1 MIKKNEILLLF
12 EPYVKSFKQQI
23 LLYFKMPAKQIVV
36 LPDSEDIMKFIGNT
50 RSKSENDSDNKI
62 RENIIKN
69 MSRIDDEYFQD
80 PTYGVSWCGLKQKFD
95 DSLKVVCPSFCKY
108 IIKHKAGRSNNYDYM
123 VSFFDTDEEKIQ
135 ETKLEFKYNASTIDE
150 APQFVSPMKPSQ
162 YLSSSFEDYY
172 YDCFLVHLL
181 QKFDIQV
188 PDKAIYLKSIHS
200 NKPLCMA
207 ASQLL
212 YYQGCKQSSKY
223 TGDEKAV
230 SFYESANTVSKECIK
245 NFIQNTDLD
254 IKKLTQYLLESQKEK
269 VYLLYKND
277 NFHIQTTCKDDYI
290 IESYVKNPE
299 KFRYEA
305 VSKSHKKITIL
316 LRWKN
321 GNGIAYPAFQIS

>member
-1 MIKKNEILLLF
+1 MIKKLKYFCCL
-12 EPYVKSFKQQI
+12 YKFKQQI

-50 RSKSENDSDNKI
+50 RSKSENDADNKI

-69 MSRIDDEYFQD
+69 MSRIDDEYFED
-80 PTYGVSWCGLKQKFD
+80 TTYGVSWRGLKNKFD
-95 DSLKVVCPSFCKY
+95 DSLCAVCPSFCKY
-108 IIKHKAGRSNNYDYM
+108 IIKHKAGRNNNYDYM
-123 VSFFDTDEEKIQ
+123 VSFFDKDEEKIQ

-162 YLSSSFEDYY
+162 YLSASFEEYY
-172 YDCFLVHLL
+172 YDGFLVHLL
-181 QKFDIQV
+181 QKFDIHV

-200 NKPLCMA
+200 NKPSCMS

-212 YYQGCKQSSKY
+212 YYQGCKQSSKF
-223 TGDEKAV
+223 TGDERAV
-230 SFYESANTVSKECIK
+230 SFYESANTASKECIK

-254 IKKLTQYLLESQKEK
+254 IKKLTHYLLESQKEK
-269 VYLLYKND
+269 VYLLYKNE

-305 VSKSHKKITIL
+305 VSKSQKKITIL

-321 GNGIAYPAFQIS
+321 GNGIAYPAFQIC